1 MKINGRAIKWIT
13 PFWFC
18 GICWLIMSLAERL
31 SSKFQVFL
39 PASLLGRIF
48 IFRSISQLWTLPA
61 ARKGLFT
68 KLGRYETRGH
78 WFWLWQVVLINAL
91 YSHKAHPVYFIN
103 IEWVE
108 CTTLTWRGDSARPRL
123 SQKKKMQSYYII
135 SQYQGDYAD
144 QSNWAT
150 KLSVGNEATFSG
162 LFILVG
168 ESDRN
173 LLK

>member
-1 MKINGRAIKWIT
+1 MGGLWIT
-13 PFWFC
+13 SFWFC
-18 GICWLIMSLAERL
+18 GICCLIMSLAERL

-39 PASLLGRIF
+39 LASLLGRIF

-108 CTTLTWRGDSARPRL
+108 WTKLTWRGDSARPRL
-123 SQKKKMQSYYII
+123 SQKKRCKVMTSFII
-135 SQYQGDYAD
+135 IKVTMLISLLSDEAKCWER
-144 QSNWAT
+144 SN
-150 KLSVGNEATFSG
+150 F
-162 LFILVG
+162 
-168 ESDRN
+168 
-173 LLK
+173 